1 MGLTFLSGY
10 KAKQLVDLCKLT
22 SNFNRILQGYK
33 PFAPSSV
40 VDSDYTVTDQGQA
53 RLLENDLAWGGK
65 SNCSLAFSEIA
76 TKFSLTLGTP
86 VFKLPWIVNFGCFFH
101 LTSGLILASSPLY
114 HPGDVCYQSEGG
126 RHM

>member
-65 SNCSLAFSEIA
+65 A
-76 TKFSLTLGTP
+76 TVLLLFLRLQQ
-86 VFKLPWIVNFGCFFH
+86 NF
-101 LTSGLILASSPLY
+101 LL
-114 HPGDVCYQSEGG
+114 
-126 RHM
+126 R